1 MTTAPLRLYDRSRV
15 VTDWRCPRARYWQ
28 YEFNGRGI
36 VSDSTSLELHM
47 GTAVHDA
54 LAAIASE
61 YQATG
66 KVDIDAIATTAS
78 RGMYDSLM
86 QFAVDENEAEG
97 RTFAAEQAALVEGL
111 VRGFYAHVWPTLTAA
126 YPVILAIEQEMTY
139 PQPDGLCFMAK
150 PDLVV
155 MDESEAVWYV
165 EYKTTSSKKP
175 SWVQSWQTAVQL
187 HSTIRAIEA
196 TIGRDV
202 TGVHVQGLYKGYE
215 SYGKQNSPF
224 CYAYVKDAAPP
235 FTAER
240 VEYEYK
246 PGFRRQPTWERPG
259 GVAAWVAGMPANM
272 LADQFPQAPPIFI
285 KDDLVEAFFRQTSRR
300 EQEIAW
306 AVGELANIAAEMPS
320 TGHTTESLMD
330 ATFRQHFDQCVPAWG
345 RPCSYRML
353 CHGHVEDPLTAGYC
367 WREPHHTPELEL
379 MSNEGG

>member
-15 VTDWRCPRARYWQ
+15 VADWRCPRARYWQ
-28 YEFNGRGI
+28 YEHNGRGI

-54 LAAIASE
+54 LATIARE
-61 YQATG
+61 HQVG
-66 KVDIDAIATTAS
+66 KVDIDAIATTAAK
-78 RGMYDSLM
+78 GMYDSLL
-86 QFAVDENEAEG
+86 QFAIDENEAEG

-155 MDESEAVWYV
+155 MDAQEEIWYV
-165 EYKTTSSKKP
+165 EHKTTSSKKP

-202 TGVHVQGLYKGYE
+202 TGVHVHGLYKGWE
-215 SYGKQNSPF
+215 NYGKQNSPF

-285 KDDLVEAFFRQTSRR
+285 KDDLVEAFFKQTAAR
-300 EQEIAW
+300 E
-306 AVGELANIAAEMPS
+306 LRIAACMSSSPN
-320 TGHTTESLMD
+320 D
-330 ATFRQHFDQCVPAWG
+330 ADLDEVFPQHFDQCVPAWG
-345 RPCSYRML
+345 RPCGYRRL
-353 CHGHVEDPLTAGYC
+353 CHSHVDDPLEAGYC
-367 WREPHHTPELEL
+367 WRDPHHLPELEL